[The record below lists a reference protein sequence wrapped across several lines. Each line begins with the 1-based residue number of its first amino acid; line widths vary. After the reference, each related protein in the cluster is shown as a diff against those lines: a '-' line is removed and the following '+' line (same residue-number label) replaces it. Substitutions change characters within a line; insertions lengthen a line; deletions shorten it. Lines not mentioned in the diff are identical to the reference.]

1 MKLNQKGFTL
11 VEVLVALAM
20 IVTVGSLFSLGFL
33 NYKKIHMKARTSS
46 TVMKQINNLV
56 ESIRPNLQA
65 YQINFDANQTLSA
78 DSLPMAWN
86 REYIG
91 KVEDCPDCPGRL
103 GYTIQPTTQSGLYLV
118 NVMVTHKEWA
128 DYEYYQTYVS
138 VK

>member
-20 IVTVGSLFSLGFL
+20 IVTVATCFSLGYL
-33 NYKKIHMKARTSS
+33 NYKAIYLKTKTSS
-46 TVMKQINNLV
+46 AVMKQINNVV

-65 YQINFDANQTLSA
+65 YQINYDSQQQLNA
-78 DSLPMAWN
+78 DNLPMAWN
-86 REYIG
+86 RNFVG
-91 KVEDCPDCPGRL
+91 KVADCPNCPGRM

-118 NVMVTHKEWA
+118 NVMVTHKDWTE
-128 DYEYYQTYVS
+128 YEYYQSYVS

>member
-11 VEVLVALAM
+11 IEVLVALTM
-20 IVTVGSLFSLGFL
+20 ILTVGSLFSLGFL
-33 NYKKIHMKARTSS
+33 NYQKIHLKTKTSS
-46 TVMKQINNLV
+46 NVMKQINNLV

-65 YQINFDANQTLSA
+65 YQINFDPGTQLSA

-86 REYIG
+86 KDYIG
-91 KVEDCPDCPGRL
+91 KASDCPDCPGRM

-118 NVMVTHKEWA
+118 NVMVTHKEWK
-128 DYEYYQTYVS
+128 DCEYYQTYVS